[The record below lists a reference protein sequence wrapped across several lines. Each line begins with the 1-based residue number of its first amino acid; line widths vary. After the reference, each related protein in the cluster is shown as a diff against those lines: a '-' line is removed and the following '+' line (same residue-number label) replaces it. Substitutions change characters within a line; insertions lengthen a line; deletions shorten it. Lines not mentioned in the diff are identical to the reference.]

1 MNSKLQ
7 TLLFVATTQNHYLC
21 GKENSKA
28 DFTIMKL
35 RYGLNDRPATGQLL
49 LYSLQWFVLAVAVVV
64 TSLFISTGT
73 PAEKI
78 LYAQKVFALMG
89 VATIVQ
95 VFWGHRLPIVVGPA
109 AVLLVGIIT
118 ALSSQGGEPNTNKI
132 YTAVAIGGVAVTLLS
147 AGRTLERIQKIFTP
161 RIVVVILM
169 LIAFTLSPTIKNLIF
184 PPQEAAR
191 HAFGLWFTIIGVPAM
206 AFAAS
211 RLQGVA
217 KSLLVPISLIV
228 GCVAYYS
235 IYGGF
240 GDIISS
246 PSQSDG
252 AILIPAIEFDAS
264 MILAFIFCYIALLIN
279 DIGSIQALGAMLSTD
294 DTNHRCRRGIG
305 VTGVFNIIA
314 GAIGVIG
321 PVNYSMSPGVIA
333 SSSCASRYALLPAG
347 AGLIICA
354 IFPKLIAILTAI
366 PNSIIGVV
374 LLYLMGTQLAAAFS
388 MLVADKSTD
397 TFNNALIVGIPVM
410 VALLFCMI
418 PMEVIPAIIKPL
430 MGNGFVMGV
439 ITVILLEHVI
449 LRKKN

>member
-1 MNSKLQ
+1 MRLSLQ
-7 TLLFVATTQNHYLC
+7 LSLLWHLWDSQDWFNLDSPMEL
-21 GKENSKA
+21 K
-28 DFTIMKL
+28 
-35 RYGLNDRPATGQLL
+35 YGLNDKPAVGQLL
-49 LYSLQWFVLAVAVVV
+49 LYSLQWFVLAIAVVV

-89 VATIVQ
+89 ITTVVQ
-95 VFWGHRLPIVVGPA
+95 IFWGHRLPIVVGPA

-118 ALSSQGGEPNTNKI
+118 ALSSQGAEPNTNKI

-147 AGRTLERIQKIFTP
+147 LGRTLERIQKIFTP

-184 PPQEAAR
+184 PATDADR

-206 AFAAS
+206 AFGAS
-211 RLQGVA
+211 RLSGVA
-217 KSLLVPISLIV
+217 KSLLVPISLVV
-228 GCVAYYS
+228 GCVAYYAT
-235 IYGGF
+235 YGGF
-240 GDIISS
+240 GEILNA
-246 PSQSDG
+246 PSRSEG
-252 AILIPAIEFDAS
+252 AILLPALEFDAS
-264 MILAFIFCYIALLIN
+264 LILAFIFCYIALLIN

-294 DTNHRCRRGIG
+294 DTQRRCRRGVG

-333 SSSCASRYALLPAG
+333 SSSCASRYALLPSAV
-347 AGLIICA
+347 GLIVCA
-354 IFPKLIAILTAI
+354 LFPKLIAILTAI
-366 PNSIIGVV
+366 PNTIIGVV
-374 LLYLMGTQLAAAFS
+374 LLYLMGTQLAASFT

-397 TFNNALIVGIPVM
+397 TFNNALIVGIPIM

-418 PMEVIPAIIKPL
+418 PIAVIPPILKPL

-449 LRKKN
+449 LKKRE

>member
-1 MNSKLQ
+1 MELK
-7 TLLFVATTQNHYLC
+7 Y
-21 GKENSKA
+21 K
-28 DFTIMKL
+28 
-35 RYGLNDRPATGQLL
+35 LNDRPATGQLL

-89 VATIVQ
+89 ITTIVQ
-95 VFWGHRLPIVVGPA
+95 VIWGHKFPIVVGPA

-118 ALSSQGGEPNTNKI
+118 ALSSQGAEPNTNKI
-132 YTAVAIGGVAVTLLS
+132 YTAIVIGGIAITALS
-147 AGRTLERIQKIFTP
+147 IGRTLERIQKIFTP
-161 RIVVVILM
+161 RIIVVILM

-184 PPQEAAR
+184 PATEAAR
-191 HAFGLWFTIIGVPAM
+191 HSFGLWATIIGIPAM
-206 AFAAS
+206 VFAAS

-217 KSLLVPISLIV
+217 KSLLVPIFLLI

-240 GDIISS
+240 GEILTS
-246 PSQSDG
+246 PSHSEG
-252 AILIPAIEFDAS
+252 ALLLPAVEFDAS
-264 MILAFIFCYIALLIN
+264 LIIAFIFCYIALLIN
-279 DIGSIQALGAMLSTD
+279 DIGSIQALGGMLSTD
-294 DTNHRCRRGIG
+294 DTKRRCRRGVG
-305 VTGVFNIIA
+305 VTGLFNIVA

-347 AGLIICA
+347 VGLIICA
-354 IFPKLIAILTAI
+354 AFPKLIAILTAI
-366 PNSIIGVV
+366 PNTIIGVV
-374 LLYLMGTQLAAAFS
+374 LLYLMGTQLAAAFN
-388 MLVADKSTD
+388 MLATNKSTD
-397 TFNNALIVGIPVM
+397 TFNSALVVGIPIM

-418 PMEVIPAIIKPL
+418 PIDVIPPIIKPL

-439 ITVILLEHVI
+439 IVVILLEHII
-449 LRKKN
+449 LKRKNQ